1 MMATHRKTI
10 AKNPLMSLKKN
21 PIDAQK
27 KVAVTSRKAVV
38 KKKAGTVKVSD
49 SGKASTRKKVTSPS
63 SSVNKGGKIATRI
76 KKVAIS
82 PRKKALSKAATE
94 VIIFDNDPEG
104 IWPKQDTEA
113 KSANE
118 IFNAELSSSP
128 KSLKRAIVVTT
139 NRFDL
144 GQQIINKWSKVS
156 LLTIVLPNTV
166 LEYIVISGI
175 QLKMLRDMSKLY
187 RIPFKVDAFKVIL
200 GSILGGSVAYFLS
213 DFYSGLV
220 KSVPFVGKPI
230 VFLTEPAI
238 AYVTTY
244 AVGFVFLEHFERQ
257 GSFDNIDLGQMKA
270 SIKNKIAEKYQE
282 LLNKKIKS
290 SKKNAPG
297 FEKASA

>member
-1 MMATHRKTI
+1 MMVTHRKTI
-10 AKNPLMSLKKN
+10 AKNPLMNLKKN
-21 PIDAQK
+21 TIDSQK
-27 KVAVTSRKAVV
+27 KVAATSRTAVV
-38 KKKAGTVKVSD
+38 KKKAGTVKVSN
-49 SGKASTRKKVTSPS
+49 SEKASIKKKVTSLS
-63 SSVNKGGKIATRI
+63 SSVTKDEKIATRI
-76 KKVAIS
+76 KKAPIT
-82 PRKKALSKAATE
+82 PRKKALSKTATE
-94 VIIFDNDPEG
+94 ITIFDNDPEA

-118 IFNAELSSSP
+118 IFDAELSSSP

-139 NRFDL
+139 NRLDR
-144 GQQIINKWSKVS
+144 GQEIINKWSKVS

-175 QLKMLRDMSKLY
+175 QLKMLRDMSQLY
-187 RIPFKVDAFKVIL
+187 GIPFKADAFKVIL

-230 VFLTEPAI
+230 AFLSEPAI

-244 AVGFVFLEHFERQ
+244 AVGFVFLEHFESQ

-270 SIKNKIAEKYQE
+270 SIKKKIAEKYQE
-282 LLNKKIKS
+282 LLK
-290 SKKNAPG
+290 KKNITGKGDDSG
-297 FEKASA
+297 FEKVSV